1 MSVFKTF
8 LNYSFL
14 QKSAYSEEE
23 IRGDAKVAM
32 DYCETANA
40 LACLF
45 VDTEQY
51 DLAEPLHREV
61 LGLNEK

>member
-1 MSVFKTF
+1 MCLKLFF
-8 LNYSFL
+8 IILFL

-23 IRGDAKVAM
+23 IRGDAEIAM

-45 VDTEQY
+45 VDAEQY